1 MPMKKYII
9 ILVFGILI
17 LAGFFSCPIYNFT
30 GIPCP
35 ACGITRACKLFLTG
49 RISDAFIMH
58 PLFWMPAVFLIK
70 PLRKKWVII
79 TAITIFILVYI
90 VRMAIMFPNTPPLD
104 YNYNS
109 ILGEFI
115 K

>member
-1 MPMKKYII
+1 MPMKKYMIVLI
-9 ILVFGILI
+9 FGILI
-17 LAGFFSCPIYNFT
+17 LSGFFACPIYNFT

-49 RISDAFIMH
+49 QISDAFIMH
-58 PLFWMPAVFLIK
+58 PLFWLPAIFLIK
-70 PLRKKWVII
+70 PLQRKEII
-79 TAITIFILVYI
+79 MTAIVGFILVYI
-90 VRMAIMFPNTPPLD
+90 VRMAIMFPHTPPLN

-109 ILGEFI
+109 IIGEFI